1 MRLGLQSGYLGCPT
15 SKLYNHINKV
25 LTDNDIARTKTA
37 NPSGLKMLPDP
48 SVKVPAMLFTY
59 LTGSVT
65 VPPSAEEPIIPL
77 VK

>member
-1 MRLGLQSGYLGCPT
+1 MEFYLYPPIFNLGG
-15 SKLYNHINKV
+15 SK
-25 LTDNDIARTKTA
+25 TG
-37 NPSGLKMLPDP
+37 NPSGLKVLPDP

-65 VPPSAEEPIIPL
+65 VPPSAEEPIIPP